1 MKLVEQGIRSHA
13 HKTPTVS
20 YSFLMTWE
28 EIVPDSAAA
37 GRWKLCQ
44 LDHFLCMKGS
54 FSQENLKQYQAL
66 YKRKINIYNL
76 KPLRF

>member
-37 GRWKLCQ
+37 GRWKLSIR
-44 LDHFLCMKGS
+44 S
-54 FSQENLKQYQAL
+54 FSLHEGQFLSRKSETVSGFI
-66 YKRKINIYNL
+66 YKK
-76 KPLRF
+76 K